1 MDLNL
6 SPSVK
11 PLLIP
16 CALVGGYA
24 VLTAFV
30 RDIQNVWPLQPSLAN
45 WRFGALGFLIGT
57 GALPVLGLALM
68 AVVAALGEM
77 RGLCRTVAVVG
88 LVLGSVMLLGLI
100 LFLVD
105 SRSLLASAGG
115 DATTMI
121 RGAVRRT
128 VALGGLTGPA
138 YLALGIAGL
147 KAASRATGSKPRR
160 PDLIVGSST
169 A

>member
-1 MDLNL
+1 MNL

-11 PLLIP
+11 PLLLP
-16 CALVGGYA
+16 CALIGGYA

-30 RDIQNVWPLQPSLAN
+30 RDLQSVWPLQPSVAN

-77 RGLCRTVAVVG
+77 RGLGRAVAGFG
-88 LVLGSVMLLGLI
+88 LVLGVVMVLGLI

-115 DATTMI
+115 DAGTMI

-128 VALGGLTGPA
+128 VAIGVLTGPA

-147 KAASRATGSKPRR
+147 KAAGRAAGPKQGR

>member
-1 MDLNL
+1 M
-6 SPSVK
+6 
-11 PLLIP
+11 
-16 CALVGGYA
+16 VGGYA
-24 VLTAFV
+24 VLTAFL
-30 RDIQNVWPLQPSLAN
+30 RDLQNIWPLQPSVAN

-68 AVVAALGEM
+68 AVVAALGEK
-77 RGLCRTVAVVG
+77 RWLGRAVAVVG
-88 LVLGSVMLLGLI
+88 LVLGVGMVLGLI

-105 SRSLLASAGG
+105 SRSLLANAGG

-128 VALGGLTGPA
+128 AAIGVLTGPA

-147 KAASRATGSKPRR
+147 KAASGRTTRPKQGR
-160 PDLIVGSST
+160 PDLIVGSAT

>member
-1 MDLNL
+1 MNL

-24 VLTAFV
+24 VVTPFV
-30 RDIQNVWPLQPSLAN
+30 RDIQNIWPLQPSLAN

-57 GALPVLGLALM
+57 GALPVLGLAFM
-68 AVVAALGEM
+68 AVAAALGDL
-77 RGLCRTVAVVG
+77 RGLGRTVAVVG
-88 LVLGSVMLLGLI
+88 LVLGAVMALGLI

-115 DATTMI
+115 DATAMI

-128 VALGGLTGPA
+128 VAMGVLTAPA

-147 KAASRATGSKPRR
+147 KAASGSAGSKQRR
-160 PDLIVGSST
+160 PDLIVGSAT